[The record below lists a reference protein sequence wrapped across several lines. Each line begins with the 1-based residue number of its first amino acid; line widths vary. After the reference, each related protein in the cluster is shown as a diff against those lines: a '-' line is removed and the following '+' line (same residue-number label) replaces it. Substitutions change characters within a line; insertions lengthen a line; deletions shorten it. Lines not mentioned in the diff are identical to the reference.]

1 MARTIQDSKL
11 ESRAARDRLAPG
23 KKPHWRTL
31 VPKKLHLGYRRK
43 RKDEPG
49 IWLVRHY
56 LGNERYQIA
65 PLGLADDYQDDGGVL
80 SFADAQRAA
89 HAHRPAV
96 RGRAGLPTVGD
107 ALADYIA
114 DLRTERPASADHV
127 QGIAA
132 RSILPALGAKR
143 LAALTTE
150 ELTAWRNGLAEQSAY
165 GAHRP
170 PPQSED
176 KKRARRASANRF
188 FGILRAALNKAFVT
202 GLVASDTSWRRVK
215 PLKKTTSARVTL
227 LTHEQVRRLI
237 NAADAQSGFRNLVIA
252 GLQTGM
258 RYGELTRL
266 RVGDFTN
273 NKIHVRISKS
283 GKPRFV
289 TLTEEGVEFFRHVT
303 MGRSADDLM
312 FPKNGTGAWNKS
324 NQADPMRAACSN
336 ARIEPSISFHQLRH
350 VYASLSVMAG
360 MPLPALARNL
370 GHADT
375 VMIEK
380 HYGHLHRDYVD
391 ESIHKHA
398 PRYGIVLP
406 SNVTDLRKVLP

>member
-1 MARTIQDSKL
+1 MARTVRDAKL

-23 KKPHWRTL
+23 AKPHWRTL

-49 IWLVRHY
+49 VWLVRHY
-56 LGNERYQIA
+56 LGDERYQVA
-65 PLGLADDYQDDGGVL
+65 PLGLADDYQDEGGVL

-89 HAHRPAV
+89 HAHRPPV
-96 RGRAGLPTVGD
+96 RGRTGMPTVAD

-114 DLRTERPASADHV
+114 DLRTERPATADYM

-132 RSILPALGAKR
+132 RAILPALGAKR

-150 ELTAWRNGLAEQSAY
+150 ELTAWRNALAEQPAY

-170 PPQSED
+170 LPQSED

-188 FGILRAALNKAFVT
+188 FGVLRAALNKAFVT
-202 GLVASDTSWRRVK
+202 GLVASDTAWRRVR
-215 PLKKTTSARVTL
+215 PLKKTAAARVTL
-227 LTHEQVRRLI
+227 LTHEQARRLV
-237 NAADAQSGFRNLVIA
+237 NAADAQTGFRNLVIA
-252 GLQTGM
+252 ALQTGM

-266 RVGDFTN
+266 RVDDFAN

-283 GKPRFV
+283 GKPRHV
-289 TLTEEGVEFFRHVT
+289 TLTEEGVAFFQHIT
-303 MGRSADDLM
+303 MGRSPHDLM
-312 FPKNGTGAWNKS
+312 FPKNSTGTWNKS
-324 NQADPMRAACSN
+324 NQGDPMRAACIN
-336 ARIEPSISFHQLRH
+336 ARIEPRISFHQLRH

-360 MPLPALARNL
+360 MPLPALAKNL

-375 VMIEK
+375 VMIEQF
-380 HYGHLHRDYVD
+380 YGHLRRDYVD

-398 PRYGIVLP
+398 PRYGIEIP
-406 SNVTDLRKVLP
+406 STNIRPLRS